1 MASSPPSFLTPYC
14 VMLRVVEAMVW
25 LSGDR
30 NEKEKP
36 TEEKLRMLE
45 QKNREWGLLRV
56 CEVTVSIA

>member
-1 MASSPPSFLTPYC
+1 
-14 VMLRVVEAMVW
+14 MLRVVEAMVW